1 MSKFVEMLKDLMQ
14 EENLNAYNLAKNI
27 GVAPSSITCYLNGEY
42 SPTLQ
47 SLIKIANYFNCT
59 TDYLLGLESY
69 NSSEKFLP
77 CQPARIRIKQL
88 VTQKGY
94 SGRRFCKE
102 SGIPEGT
109 YFAWTAGRVQPN
121 IESIIKIAKFLHC
134 SVDYVL
140 GREN

>member
-1 MSKFVEMLKDLMQ
+1 MSNFVEILKDLME
-14 EENLNAYNLAKNI
+14 EENLNALNLAKNI
-27 GVAPSSITCYLNGEY
+27 GVSPSTICNYLHTEY
-42 SPTLQ
+42 SPNIET
-47 SLIKIANYFNCT
+47 LIKIADYFNCT

-69 NSSEKFLP
+69 NSSDKFLSCP
-77 CQPARIRIKQL
+77 PIGKRIKQL

-109 YFAWTAGRVQPN
+109 YFAWIAGRVEPN
-121 IESIIKIAKFLHC
+121 IESIVKISKFLNC

>member
-1 MSKFVEMLKDLMQ
+1 MSKFVETLKDLMQ

-42 SPTLQ
+42 SPTLK
-47 SLIKIANYFNCT
+47 SIIRIADYFKCT

-69 NSSEKFLP
+69 NSSEKFSLCP
-77 CQPARIRIKQL
+77 PIGNRLKEL
-88 VTQKGY
+88 VNKKGY
-94 SGRRFCKE
+94 SGSRFCKE

-109 YFAWTAGRVQPN
+109 YFAWTAGRVEPN
-121 IESIIKIAKFLHC
+121 IESIVKISKFLNC